1 VRARGVVGVPRA
13 TRPTANPKST
23 ELAGGNAMQ
32 LTEML
37 RDLGRN
43 LVDLTR
49 RTSCANLANL
59 S

>member
-1 VRARGVVGVPRA
+1 
-13 TRPTANPKST
+13 
-23 ELAGGNAMQ
+23 MQ